1 MQLKCS
7 YCSTPF
13 AINNETALVAIEELK
28 DPKKHHYDA
37 HCPKCR
43 RAVYV
48 TREQLA
54 RAYPVYRKQLEGKE

>member
-1 MQLKCS
+1 MQLKCN

-13 AINNETALVAIEELK
+13 ALTRETDMAAIEELK
-28 DPKKHHYDA
+28 DQKKHHYDA

-54 RAYPVYRKQLEGKE
+54 RAYPAYRNQLAGKE